1 MISTLDRDT
10 ASPAGTSR
18 SARDV
23 PTPLDERRKTSERPR
38 LLLAGLLVDGELV
51 DGELVDGDLAVVDQA
66 ARRARVEQR
75 PLVVAVARPRP
86 PWSTNALLHALVA
99 ERVEA
104 RFDDLRRAVD
114 RVCGQAGWSARIL
127 PVGEPC
133 TCTRRGRY
141 RLWRRRLTA
150 LARLLDAELHPLAEP
165 PHRTTPPRSPREPHP
180 PHPGRTAARAGLRW
194 R

>member
-1 MISTLDRDT
+1 MFSTLERDT
-10 ASPAGTSR
+10 APPAGTYGA
-18 SARDV
+18 ARDV

-51 DGELVDGDLAVVDQA
+51 EGDLAVVDEA

-75 PLVVAVARPRP
+75 PLVVAVARPRI
-86 PWSTNALLHALVA
+86 PWSTNALLHAIVA
-99 ERVEA
+99 DRADA
-104 RFDDLRRAVD
+104 RFDDLRRAVH
-114 RVCGQAGWSARIL
+114 RVCAQAGWSARVL

-141 RLWRRRLTA
+141 RLWRRRLTE

-165 PHRTTPPRSPREPHP
+165 PTGSHRRDLVRHP
-180 PHPGRTAARAGLRW
+180 
-194 R
+194 